1 MQNNTITVGEVT
13 YDRFQEYPD
22 RSVYISPTH
31 TIGRND
37 LFSLSRVVPT
47 SEGATARV
55 RVKFVLDIV
64 NPETLEKAAIYA
76 TTEVS
81 MPTWAGETVVEG
93 QALQLALFMQTPEF
107 GQLLSKQSI

>member
-1 MQNNTITVGEVT
+1 MQNNKIKIGAVE

-31 TIGRND
+31 SIGSND

-55 RVKFVLDIV
+55 RVKFVRDITHPTT
-64 NPETLEKAAIYA
+64 NEKAAIYG
-76 TTEVS
+76 TIEVS
-81 MPTWAGETVVEG
+81 MPTWAEETAVAA
-93 QALQLALFMQTPEF
+93 QASQLALFMQTAEF